1 MDDFYIKNICFRRS
15 FFTPAITL
23 LSALFVVT
31 TRNIV
36 HSAFYLLFTFF
47 GVAGIYVLLG
57 ADFIAIS
64 QILIYVGGILI
75 LLLFGV
81 MLTNKITNVEIRTG
95 TVHML
100 PAAIATGIFMG
111 AVVAVMVWTEWKSE
125 PSVIPLTTTKDIGH
139 LLLTDYVLIFEL
151 LGILLL
157 VALIG
162 AASIARRDKE

>member
-1 MDDFYIKNICFRRS
+1 MNLYDIIFYLFA
-15 FFTPAITL
+15 AITVV
-23 LSALFVVT
+23 SALFVVT
-31 TRNIV
+31 TRNIIY
-36 HSAFYLLFTFF
+36 SAFFLLFTFS

-57 ADFIAIS
+57 ADFIAVV
-64 QILIYVGGILI
+64 QILVYVGGILI
-75 LLLFGV
+75 LLLFGI

-100 PAAIATGIFMG
+100 PAGIATGIFLG
-111 AVVAVMVWTEWKSE
+111 VVVSAMVWTNWKSE
-125 PSVIPLTTTKDIGH
+125 PGLIPLTTTKAIGN
-139 LLLTDYVLIFEL
+139 LLITDYVLIFEL